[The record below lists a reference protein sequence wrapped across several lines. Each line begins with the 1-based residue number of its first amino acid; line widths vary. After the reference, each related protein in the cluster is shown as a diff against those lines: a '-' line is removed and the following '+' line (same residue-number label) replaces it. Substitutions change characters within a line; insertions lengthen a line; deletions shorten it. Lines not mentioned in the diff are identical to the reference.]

1 MSLVARCQDLDLI
14 RRSPYRPAAS
24 DSAAFIG
31 LTEDRNRSLAQL
43 DQKLL
48 ASRAATTEVI

>member
-1 MSLVARCQDLDLI
+1 MSLVARIQDLDLI

-24 DSAAFIG
+24 DSAASTG

-48 ASRAATTEVI
+48 ASRAATTEAI